1 MHSGIKD
8 AKRRSQPSV
17 TVQAS
22 MKAQQTSKR
31 ALSAGPW
38 LATPGLGPSAVRP
51 VSDQLEGGEAE
62 VKRNVLEKVKRWQGR
77 KSRTAQ
83 SNHAEKSDLQR
94 MNPDAGSRKKD
105 GIRVPAQQM
114 DTPESALCEKSTTRP
129 TSPDRGAIT
138 SAKASE
144 LDGSCTKKVCSDQ
157 S

>member
-31 ALSAGPW
+31 ALSAGPC
-38 LATPGLGPSAVRP
+38 LATPGLGSSAVRP

-77 KSRTAQ
+77 KNNQIVVHKGVSRGDNQQQQ
-83 SNHAEKSDLQR
+83 SNDVCLQL
-94 MNPDAGSRKKD
+94 P
-105 GIRVPAQQM
+105 
-114 DTPESALCEKSTTRP
+114 L
-129 TSPDRGAIT
+129 
-138 SAKASE
+138 E
-144 LDGSCTKKVCSDQ
+144 LVI
-157 S
+157 